1 MAKIAKPK
9 VRIKLKVPPKPQEYS
24 ERYTRMMQN
33 QVNNNIAL
41 HFLHHRKR
49 HFPTAT
55 METVLLD
62 IACEAKLSFTV
73 YGNWSVE
80 ECLRVGKAL
89 TGFESEWR
97 KAERKDKIAVWTMI
111 ATLAV
116 CVAGLFYFS

>member
-1 MAKIAKPK
+1 MSILTKPK
-9 VRIKLKVPPKPQEYS
+9 VRIKLKVPPKLQEYS
-24 ERYTRMMQN
+24 ERYTRMVQN

-41 HFLHHRKR
+41 YFLHHRER

-62 IACEAKLSFTV
+62 IAREAKLSSTV

-97 KAERKDKIAVWTMI
+97 KAERKDKIAFWTMI
-111 ATLAV
+111 AALAV
-116 CVAGLFYFS
+116 CVAGLFYFN